1 MNGQLNGFHEAFIEE
16 GTFLFTSESVGEG
29 HPGEPA
35 GGLGEGEGRRAAAL
49 GGGSRPSPAAG
60 RTGGRALPSW
70 RREAA
75 NVRSSLP
82 SPFLR
87 SSSGGEPRHAEGS
100 RNREGRGPRLF
111 EIGAGRALLPPL
123 LVPSPGK
130 TSSGRP
136 RPACSRPAAGSA
148 RPALQ
153 RLTTCSP
160 HVGLGRSGAGGLYPP
175 DSPWVWKWGGVG
187 DSKGPISIIHDFLP
201 LKTLKSLGWTC
212 PQAFKVTNS
221 R

>member
-1 MNGQLNGFHEAFIEE
+1 MSRRGTTRRRGGPE
-16 GTFLFTSESVGEG
+16 GSG
-29 HPGEPA
+29 A
-35 GGLGEGEGRRAAAL
+35 GR
-49 GGGSRPSPAAG
+49 GSRPSPAAG
-60 RTGGRALPSW
+60 RAGGRALPSW
-70 RREAA
+70 CREAA
-75 NVRSSLP
+75 NVRP
-82 SPFLR
+82 RSPPPFSAHPAAR
-87 SSSGGEPRHAEGS
+87 PGMRKVPEIEKGG
-100 RNREGRGPRLF
+100 GPRQF

-160 HVGLGRSGAGGLYPP
+160 HVGLGRSGAGGLCPP
-175 DSPWVWKWGGVG
+175 NPLGLEVGGGGV
-187 DSKGPISIIHDFLP
+187 SKGPISIIHDFLP
-201 LKTLKSLGWTC
+201 RKTLKSLGWTC
-212 PQAFKVTNS
+212 PQAFKVTDS